1 MAGLAPLAMSQTKD
15 ELLGHLNMGTETY
28 IMMAVSYL
36 AFARSP
42 SLSAIINLDVKDHKC
57 LLMTLPFQKE
67 ADRYYQWL
75 TTDKYHLKENCKR
88 KPPYDWSDINEKSKD
103 EAMKL
108 IAESGNAQTS
118 YYWNLAGPSPD
129 ECPNWI
135 ARWFLYHKFR
145 YRDGRNRNMPS
156 NGDSGKSPSQHSS
169 HQRPHHQHSA
179 SASSST
185 SSAYYDTQAYGSMT
199 SESSSSGYENDYGSY
214 DTRTSSHTQV
224 QQGHKQHDGKRT
236 KSYYDPVRD
245 VER

>member
-15 ELLGHLNMGTETY
+15 ELLGYLNMGTETY
-28 IMMAVSYL
+28 TMMA
-36 AFARSP
+36 
-42 SLSAIINLDVKDHKC
+42 
-57 LLMTLPFQKE
+57 KE

-75 TTDKYHLKENCKR
+75 ITDKYHFKENCRR

-108 IAESGNAQTS
+108 ISKSGDTQTS

-145 YRDGRNRNMPS
+145 YRDGRNRNLPS
-156 NGDSGKSPSQHSS
+156 NGDSGKGPSQHSS
-169 HQRPHHQHSA
+169 HHQHSA
-179 SASSST
+179 SASSSA
-185 SSAYYDTQAYGSMT
+185 SSAYYGTQTHGSMT
-199 SESSSSGYENDYGSY
+199 SESSSSSYENDYGSY
-214 DTRTSSHTQV
+214 DTRTSSYTQG
-224 QQGHKQHDGKRT
+224 QQVYEQDDGQHT